1 MCTVLPLL
9 KRPNGSSVPTS
20 PTTTTLPPLSRLF
33 LVYHRLCLSVW
44 LWIPGS
50 FSHLMFASL
59 FFFFFSFLSH
69 FWQTGKFQLSFL
81 GMSQKQQLEKII
93 NHLLEDMVGI
103 SGVWKKLKPLSSY
116 YSFVQTM
123 IPKLEMFFFLFLS
136 PGIDHFNY
144 GRADHNTGLNVW
156 CFTFLFCP

>member
-9 KRPNGSSVPTS
+9 KRPNGSSIPTS
-20 PTTTTLPPLSRLF
+20 PTTTTTLPPLSRLF
-33 LVYHRLCLSVW
+33 LVYHRLCLSIW

-59 FFFFFSFLSH
+59 FFSFPFCHTFDKQASFNCHFWEWVKNNNWKRASIICWRTWWGFLECERSWNLSH
-69 FWQTGKFQLSFL
+69 RIIPLFRQWFQS
-81 GMSQKQQLEKII
+81 
-93 NHLLEDMVGI
+93 
-103 SGVWKKLKPLSSY
+103 LKC
-116 YSFVQTM
+116 
-123 IPKLEMFFFLFLS
+123 FFFLFLP

-156 CFTFLFCP
+156 CFTF